1 MNDKKLVL
9 LPKGNHK
16 ITLKKINST
25 VYVYVEYDRKYNPE

>member
-1 MNDKKLVL
+1 MHAMNDKNLVL

-25 VYVYVEYDRKYNPE
+25 VYP